1 MPKLI
6 SRVLLIFVLGGS
18 LLLSGC
24 GFKLRGQINVP
35 ESLTRMQ
42 ILGDDDELNAL
53 VGKSL
58 KFSGVEVVE
67 NDDTAAVLD
76 LRSANYTKEVI
87 GTNSSGIANNYK
99 LTYKVNYA
107 VYDAQQNQL
116 LKNRVS
122 QDRSLVY
129 DPNNILVFEREERF
143 LVEDMRKE
151 LVTSILRQVGKIK

>member
-6 SRVLLIFVLGGS
+6 SRVLILFVVVSS

-53 VGKSL
+53 VKKSL

-67 NDDTAAVLD
+67 KDDTAAVLD
-76 LRSANYTKEVI
+76 LRSASYTKEVI
-87 GTNSSGIANNYK
+87 GTNSNGIANNYK
-99 LTYKVNYA
+99 LLYKVNYA

-122 QDRSLVY
+122 QDRSLAY

-151 LVTSILRQVGKIK
+151 LVTNILRQVGKIK

>member
-6 SRVLLIFVLGGS
+6 SRVILIFVLGSS
-18 LLLSGC
+18 LFLSGC

-42 ILGDDDELNAL
+42 ILGDDDELNNL
-53 VGKSL
+53 IGKSL
-58 KFSGVEVVE
+58 KSSGVEIVE

-76 LRSANYTKEVI
+76 LRRTTYTKEVI
-87 GTNSSGIANNYK
+87 GTDSGGIANNYT

-116 LKNRVS
+116 LKNRVV
-122 QDRSLVY
+122 QDRSLAY

-151 LVTSILRQVGKIK
+151 LVTNILRQLGKIK